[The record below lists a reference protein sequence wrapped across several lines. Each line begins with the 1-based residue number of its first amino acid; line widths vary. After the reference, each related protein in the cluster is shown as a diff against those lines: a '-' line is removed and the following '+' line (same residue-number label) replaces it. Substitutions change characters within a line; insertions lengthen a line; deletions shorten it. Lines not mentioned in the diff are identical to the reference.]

1 MKKSAALCLCFICL
15 AIASTSRAIDLKQ
28 SKVTQV
34 VNDVQILSAAD
45 QAPKAAAVNDI
56 FSMPDILRTGSASR
70 AELIAMDETITR
82 VGANTIFSFDPA
94 SRTID
99 LKQGSLLFHSPH
111 GKGGGTIRTGS
122 ATASVLGTTLIVTT
136 TANGGMKVLDLEG
149 SVEVKKSDKA
159 KQKLAPGQMTFIL
172 PGGDQ
177 LAPIIVFRL
186 DELVKNSLLVKGFD
200 KPLTS
205 IPLIQDQI
213 DRQRKLIKSGRVRD
227 TGLLVGDSATPNQVE
242 VLDPN
247 TIQNASR
254 TSGSAR
260 KALAVNATLTGSS
273 LKDPQIPTPP
283 SRIFMNRPFS
293 LAGNSYF
300 AGQKFRGFAGL
311 NITFDSSSP
320 VTIDMSPYAGKPVF
334 DFVAAKNINLSG
346 SVTFDGLSALNQL
359 FLIGGEQVTFAAGTT
374 VQADAGDFQ
383 ISTPGDLSLAEVKI
397 VNDVGNIGF
406 KSGSSINLNNCAI
419 LPAGEMIL
427 TAPVAINLFWSQD
440 AFVGQQGGSGGN
452 TLTTDAGS
460 GEVNITAGGA
470 LTVNTTTIQAH
481 YLTLNSGDSI
491 LLDAAGR
498 TLKATGPG
506 ATANFTAPNL
516 ITVNNADFSSFG
528 AVNMAANT
536 LNLSDVAFAAG
547 SAVTLKSL
555 LGVLNVGSSVP
566 GHVNFIQNVTYGG
579 NPAQNYVNNGGG
591 ITVTTLH

>member
-1 MKKSAALCLCFICL
+1 
-15 AIASTSRAIDLKQ
+15 
-28 SKVTQV
+28 
-34 VNDVQILSAAD
+34 
-45 QAPKAAAVNDI
+45 
-56 FSMPDILRTGSASR
+56 MPDILRTGNSSR
-70 AELIAMDETITR
+70 AELIAKDETITR
-82 VGANTIFSFDPA
+82 IGANTIFSFDPA

-136 TANGGMKVLDLEG
+136 TPDGGLKVLNLEG
-149 SVEVKKSDKA
+149 KVEVKTSEDL
-159 KQKLAPGQMTFIL
+159 KQKLTPGQMTFIL
-172 PGGDQ
+172 PGGKQ

-186 DELVKNSLLVKGFD
+186 DELVKNSLLVKGFT

-213 DRQRKLIKSGRVRD
+213 DRQRKLIKQGKASD

-247 TIQNASR
+247 TIQNDTQ
-254 TSGSAR
+254 TSGGAK
-260 KALAVNATLTGSS
+260 KALAANATLTGSS

-283 SRIFMNRPFS
+283 ARVFMNQPFS
-293 LAGNSYF
+293 LAGNSFF

-311 NITFDSSSP
+311 DITFDSSSP
-320 VTIDMSPYAGKPVF
+320 LTIDLSQYASKPAF
-334 DFVAAKNINLSG
+334 NFVAAKRINLAG
-346 SVTFDGLSALNQL
+346 SLTFSGLSAFNQL
-359 FLIGGEQVTFAAGTT
+359 FLIGGEQITFAPNTV
-374 VQADAGDFQ
+374 VQANTGNFQ
-383 ISTPGDLSLAEVKI
+383 ISTPGDLALPQVKLI
-397 VNDVGNIGF
+397 NALGNISLT
-406 KSGSSINLNNCAI
+406 SGSTISLNNSAI

-427 TAPVAINLFWSQD
+427 TAPVAINLYWSQD
-440 AFVGQQGGSGGN
+440 AFLGQQGLSGGN
-452 TLTTDAGS
+452 RLIADAGN
-460 GEVNITAGGA
+460 GEVNVTAQNGS
-470 LTVNTTTIQAH
+470 LTVNATSIQAH

-491 LLDAAGR
+491 LLDASGR
-498 TLKATGPG
+498 TLTATGPG
-506 ATANFTAPNL
+506 ATANFTAGNL
-516 ITVNNADFSSFG
+516 ITVNNANLTSYG
-528 AVNMAANT
+528 VVNMAANT
-536 LNLSDVAFAAG
+536 LNLSDVSFAAG